1 MDLDMTHSLCVPNM
15 PVVTPDFELNHMQ
28 VGAILYLGMLAQA
41 TLPNKRPSHA
51 QEIAAGAAGPL
62 LPESGTRKRTV
73 NGEKRPEADANA
85 ARNPRAKCS
94 SLCESGDQR
103 QRS

>member
-1 MDLDMTHSLCVPNM
+1 M

-73 NGEKRPEADANA
+73 NGEKRPRANTVSR
-85 ARNPRAKCS
+85 RNRAPVKEKKR
-94 SLCESGDQR
+94 LRPIRIVASG
-103 QRS
+103 